1 MHNHISCICFEV
13 CLQRACLRGGKVTLV
28 TFVWFFFNVYFQKCP
43 QMARMR
49 GCIVTLIAFVWLYDF
64 YILHPLNQPYYF
76 QEFVPLPLSDMIFVT
91 SNACKKNYQHF
102 GKIFLSECIF
112 GTCMCVSFLLIFSHE
127 NKWQSV
133 KWASMYKILILSSHF
148 RLRKLRSSYQGTK
161 NVVIY
166 AFSSGKILDVRIFA
180 GVKDLL
186 RNIMSGHF
194 VYCSWPKWL
203 HQLS

>member
-1 MHNHISCICFEV
+1 
-13 CLQRACLRGGKVTLV
+13 
-28 TFVWFFFNVYFQKCP
+28 
-43 QMARMR
+43 
-49 GCIVTLIAFVWLYDF
+49 
-64 YILHPLNQPYYF
+64 
-76 QEFVPLPLSDMIFVT
+76 
-91 SNACKKNYQHF
+91 
-102 GKIFLSECIF
+102 
-112 GTCMCVSFLLIFSHE
+112 
-127 NKWQSV
+127 
-133 KWASMYKILILSSHF
+133 MYKTLILSSHF

-194 VYCSWPKWL
+194 VYGSWPKWL

>member
-1 MHNHISCICFEV
+1 MIFTFCTLWTNHIISKSLFHCHFQIWY
-13 CLQRACLRGGKVTLV
+13 LSQATLV
-28 TFVWFFFNVYFQKCP
+28 
-43 QMARMR
+43 
-49 GCIVTLIAFVWLYDF
+49 
-64 YILHPLNQPYYF
+64 
-76 QEFVPLPLSDMIFVT
+76 
-91 SNACKKNYQHF
+91 KNYQHF

-112 GTCMCVSFLLIFSHE
+112 GTCMCVSFFVIFGHE

-203 HQLS
+203 NQLS